1 MLEGM
6 FFAQHGVCCIS
17 FSYAQQ
23 ANLGQDEEAVAALHA
38 LIAEYVPR
46 PRTHVVIYTYM
57 GVYPRTPRGALRLL
71 AESARLAARSGASR
85 LIVKTVAEAHRL
97 PTIEENVAALEHAAA
112 VARAEPRHAEVPD
125 TGLLAQAKALVDN
138 VLSLDGDVGRALLK
152 AFAAGQLDVPFCLH
166 PDNAGRTRGYLDR
179 DGQVHWQ
186 RIGGLPIG
194 DLVRPRGTDGMGS
207 AELLAS
213 LRYMQHRFD
222 HHADDIMLDAV
233 PGNRPL
239 PQNQESAVCTR
250 SR

>member
-1 MLEGM
+1 M
-6 FFAQHGVCCIS
+6 
-17 FSYAQQ
+17 
-23 ANLGQDEEAVAALHA
+23 
-38 LIAEYVPR
+38 
-46 PRTHVVIYTYM
+46 
-57 GVYPRTPRGALRLL
+57 
-71 AESARLAARSGASR
+71 
-85 LIVKTVAEAHRL
+85 
-97 PTIEENVAALEHAAA
+97 
-112 VARAEPRHAEVPD
+112 
-125 TGLLAQAKALVDN
+125 
-138 VLSLDGDVGRALLK
+138 
-152 AFAAGQLDVPFCLH
+152 PFCLH

-222 HHADDIMLDAV
+222 HHADDMMLDAV